1 MALPSWWPRSAL
13 GSLAL
18 LAAGGF
24 AVSKIGPVL
33 SPAFP
38 VLTFAGGTLV
48 AGALL
53 HDAGRMPAKTP
64 RWFMDVLAR
73 LTNKQALEDRLAGK
87 SKAVVIDAEA
97 LGRALKAKLI
107 GQDQVC
113 DDVATQIKRR
123 LALEQRGK
131 PVAVFLMPGPPGTGK
146 TYLAKV
152 LAKALGRHLA
162 SFDMAQFAD
171 SHAVSSLFGSPKG
184 YAGSDSY
191 GKLTATLRDY
201 PDSVVLLDEIEK
213 ADPAVLTRFLT
224 AWNDGYVT
232 ETSDG
237 AKIST
242 TKAIFVMTSN
252 AAVDALAEAT
262 DRLADRPDEL
272 RTAAISILKEA
283 KFRPEVLSRID
294 RIFVFRKLEGLDV
307 ARVAAL
313 EVETMIGSYGLELAE
328 GGIDVELLF
337 SIIEK
342 DKAMGVNATSR
353 DILRAIE
360 EQIADGLI
368 ETKQRGAKR
377 VAIIWEDDRASVV
390 PA

>member
-1 MALPSWWPRSAL
+1 MALPSWWPRSTL

-24 AVSKIGPVL
+24 AIGKIGPVL

-53 HDAGRMPAKTP
+53 HDAGRMPVKTP
-64 RWFMDVLAR
+64 RWLMDVLAR

-97 LGRALKAKLI
+97 LGRALKAKVI

-171 SHAVSSLFGSPKG
+171 SHGVSSLFGSPKG